1 MGITGLVGYAYGMN
15 ADRLILAEDGIF
27 PIVWDAEGNRLP
39 KFPASGFDFPG
50 TVQGEGKLNGV
61 PSLFIRLAGCNL
73 HCTWKQPDG
82 SFSECDTAY
91 ASYRVRHSVAL
102 SIEEISK
109 VVQYNTAHLKH
120 IVITG
125 GEPFRQIDS
134 LKRLCIRLKQI
145 KNYHLTVETNATLF
159 DEELAGYIDFFS
171 LSPKLSASVPAAPH
185 GELHEK
191 RRMQPKVIQCFITHC
206 LQYRKSFQLKF
217 VCSGG
222 QDLQEIQYLLSL
234 LKGWENEDILLM
246 PLGAHPVELRQNT
259 RQVLEYCI
267 RNGWRYCDRLH
278 LSLFGNQTGV

>member
-102 SIEEISK
+102 SIE
-109 VVQYNTAHLKH
+109 
-120 IVITG
+120 
-125 GEPFRQIDS
+125 
-134 LKRLCIRLKQI
+134 
-145 KNYHLTVETNATLF
+145 
-159 DEELAGYIDFFS
+159 
-171 LSPKLSASVPAAPH
+171 
-185 GELHEK
+185 
-191 RRMQPKVIQCFITHC
+191 
-206 LQYRKSFQLKF
+206 
-217 VCSGG
+217 
-222 QDLQEIQYLLSL
+222 
-234 LKGWENEDILLM
+234 
-246 PLGAHPVELRQNT
+246 
-259 RQVLEYCI
+259 
-267 RNGWRYCDRLH
+267 
-278 LSLFGNQTGV
+278 